1 MNKKVLDQDIIPSDL
16 LLLKATVKEYPG
28 PKDKIV
34 ALKGI
39 NLSIKKGEFVAVLGK
54 SGAGKSTLINM
65 ITGIDKPTS
74 GEIWIENHALHKMN
88 EEETT
93 NWRGKN
99 VGVIF
104 QSFHLMP
111 MLTCLENVALPM
123 DFANLYRNTRER
135 LEKAKELLELVG
147 LADHA
152 NKISS
157 AVSGGQRQRVAIAR
171 ALANEPYFLAADEPT
186 GNLDSRTAD
195 EVFSVFEKLIGEG
208 VTIIMTTH
216 DEELAKRVGRTIHLS
231 DGRIVKDFLN

>member
-1 MNKKVLDQDIIPSDL
+1 MTIASDL
-16 LLLKATVKEYPG
+16 ISLKDVVKSYPG
-28 PKDKIV
+28 VQENIV
-34 ALKGI
+34 ALKGV

-54 SGAGKSTLINM
+54 SGAGKSTLINL
-65 ITGIDKPTS
+65 ITGIDNPTS
-74 GEIWIENHALHKMN
+74 GEIWIANHALHLLN
-88 EEETT
+88 EDETT

-123 DFANLYRNTRER
+123 DFANLFYSTHQRKKR
-135 LEKAKELLELVG
+135 AKELLDIVG

-152 NKISS
+152 HKLPS

-171 ALANEPYFLAADEPT
+171 ALANEPVFLAADEPT
-186 GNLDSRTAD
+186 GNLDSKTAD
-195 EVFSVFEKLIGEG
+195 EVFSVFKKLVEKG

-216 DEELAKRVGRTIHLS
+216 DEELAKRVGRIIYLS
-231 DGRIVKDFLN
+231 DGKIVNVVRN

>member
-1 MNKKVLDQDIIPSDL
+1 MAEKKLIKLVDIFKEYVNEEVVTKVLN
-16 LLLKATVKEYPG
+16 
-28 PKDKIV
+28 
-34 ALKGI
+34 GI
-39 NLSIKKGEFVAVLGK
+39 DVEIKKGEFVAILGK
-54 SGAGKSTLINM
+54 SGAGKSTLINLM
-65 ITGIDKPTS
+65 TGIDNPTS
-74 GEIWIENHALHKMN
+74 GEIWIANHALHLMN

-123 DFANLYRNTRER
+123 DFANLYDSTHER
-135 LEKAKELLELVG
+135 KKRAKELLDIVG

-152 NKISS
+152 NKLPS
-157 AVSGGQRQRVAIAR
+157 AVSGGQKQRVAIAR

-186 GNLDSRTAD
+186 GNLDSKTAD
-195 EVFSVFEKLIGEG
+195 DIFYVFKKLVEEG

-216 DEELAKRVGRTIHLS
+216 DEELAKRIGRIIYLS
-231 DGRIVKDFLN
+231 DGKIVHDVMN